1 MKIGKGTKIWYTAN
15 SNIHTSVQIGDNCV
29 IHSHVWI
36 GEGVKIGNNVKIQAF
51 TFIPTG
57 VIIED
62 NVFIGPRVT
71 FTNDKNPPSGKA
83 NWKETIVRAGASIG
97 ASCTILPGVEIG
109 SGAKVGA
116 ASLVTRSISDNCLAY
131 GSPAEVKVSA
141 LSPAFNPEHPDHFR
155 ILIE

>member
-1 MKIGKGTKIWYTAN
+1 MKYKIWHKSK
-15 SNIHTSVQIGDNCV
+15 SNIHPSVEIGEGSV

-36 GEGVKIGNNVKIQAF
+36 GEGVKIGKNVKIQAF

-83 NWKETIVRAGASIG
+83 NWKETFVREGASIG

-109 SGAKVGA
+109 KGSRIGA
-116 ASLVTRSISDNCLAY
+116 ASLVTRSIPNNVIAF
-131 GSPAEVKVSA
+131 GSPAEVKTGK
-141 LSPAFNPEHPDHFR
+141 LSPCFNPEHPDYFR